1 MFDCQRVFYRQSQCS
16 TANKKRRLST
26 GGFEAVTPCHHWKAR
41 EMRNIPSQVKL
52 AWERCQRHTWHS
64 YPNDLIYWRPPT
76 ESTKWC
82 GKILRS
88 SVKFGTC
95 LLQITCIFCLPRQPK
110 FLTPWVWCT
119 ETDRRVSCRWLRGM
133 GWLLK
138 NFWAVLVV
146 PKRHPFWRF
155 WWSCLMLFAA
165 CKIPLASLAHVTAQ
179 SATESM
185 AGDVST
191 ALVALASPKW
201 LKTTWGLRDL
211 RAFMFPSL
219 VLLGLFCQTITGLVN
234 MSSLPARRAALVD
247 TGCSSARKIMKSRAG
262 GPWHPMAMEPLGQPL
277 TDFLEMGRWWKMDHY
292 IQCGHH
298 DHHSHGTPGKL

>member
-1 MFDCQRVFYRQSQCS
+1 MIEHPINTNTSVCTIYCILYFITMFDYQKVFFTDSRNVQLQIRKDVYQQVVS
-16 TANKKRRLST
+16 K
-26 GGFEAVTPCHHWKAR
+26 VPPCHHWKAR

-82 GKILRS
+82 GKKLRS
-88 SVKFGTC
+88 SVKFDTC

-110 FLTPWVWCT
+110 FATPWVWCT

-133 GWLLK
+133 GWVLK
-138 NFWAVLVV
+138 NFSAVLVV

-165 CKIPLASLAHVTAQ
+165 CKIPLAHVTAQ

-191 ALVALASPKW
+191 ALVALASPVS
-201 LKTTWGLRDL
+201 G
-211 RAFMFPSL
+211 
-219 VLLGLFCQTITGLVN
+219 
-234 MSSLPARRAALVD
+234 
-247 TGCSSARKIMKSRAG
+247 
-262 GPWHPMAMEPLGQPL
+262 
-277 TDFLEMGRWWKMDHY
+277 
-292 IQCGHH
+292 
-298 DHHSHGTPGKL
+298 

>member
-201 LKTTWGLRDL
+201 LKTTWGLRDASGVYVSIP
-211 RAFMFPSL
+211 RFAWF
-219 VLLGLFCQTITGLVN
+219 VLSNYHWFGEHVIPPGQTCSTGWYWLQLGQKNHEISGW
-234 MSSLPARRAALVD
+234 R
-247 TGCSSARKIMKSRAG
+247 
-262 GPWHPMAMEPLGQPL
+262 PMASYGYGTIGPTIDRLFGNGKMMEDGSL
-277 TDFLEMGRWWKMDHY
+277 
-292 IQCGHH
+292 
-298 DHHSHGTPGKL
+298 HSMRSPWPS